1 MGVNNNNSYIFK
13 PKLYDLVYMKIVFLG
28 TASAFPTKDRNH
40 TSILLRYGSEAI
52 LFDCGEGT
60 QRQLRIAGESPM
72 KITKIFITHWHGD
85 HVLGLPG
92 LLESMAM
99 NNRQDL
105 LEIFGP
111 GGTKES
117 IKHLFQA
124 LHIKPNYK
132 LAIHEVDT
140 RKSLIAINNKE
151 YEVSA
156 MYMKHKVPCLAYS
169 FKEKDRYKINKD
181 WVRKEKVQGL
191 PALSKLQEGKDVTI
205 KGKKVN
211 AKDVTHIESGKKLTM
226 IFDTELMPSLV
237 KFAKDSDL
245 LICEGTF
252 SHKIREKARD
262 HGHLTVKDAA
272 KIAKSAN
279 VNKLIITHFSQ
290 RYKDTK
296 ELATEAKSVFKNVT
310 LARDFMEVN
319 V

>member
-1 MGVNNNNSYIFK
+1 
-13 PKLYDLVYMKIVFLG
+13 MKIQFLG

-40 TSILLRYGSEAI
+40 TSVLLRYKSEAI

-85 HVLGLPG
+85 HILGLPG

-117 IKHLFQA
+117 ILNLFKA

-132 LAIHEVDT
+132 LAIHEVDS
-140 RKSLIAINNKE
+140 RKSNIAINTKD
-151 YEVSA
+151 YEVTVQFL
-156 MYMKHKVPCLAYS
+156 KHRIPCLAYS
-169 FKEKDRYKINKD
+169 FKEKDKYRIDKD
-181 WVRKEKVQGL
+181 WVKKEKVQGL

-205 KGKKVN
+205 NGKKIK
-211 AKDVTHIESGKKLTM
+211 AKDVTYLEPGKKLTF
-226 IFDTELMPSLV
+226 IFDTDLIPQLV
-237 KFAKDSDL
+237 PFAKDSDL

-252 SHKIREKARD
+252 SHKIREKARER
-262 HGHLTVKDAA
+262 GHLTVKDAA
-272 KIAKSAN
+272 KIAKQAK
-279 VNKLIITHFSQ
+279 VKKLAITHFSQ
-290 RYKDTK
+290 RYRDTK
-296 ELATEAKSVFKNVT
+296 ELEKEAKATFKKSI
-310 LARDFMEVN
+310 LARDFMEIKV
-319 V
+319 

>member
-1 MGVNNNNSYIFK
+1 
-13 PKLYDLVYMKIVFLG
+13 MKIVFLG
-28 TASAFPTKDRNH
+28 TASSFPTRDRSH
-40 TSILLRYGSEAI
+40 TSILLRYSSEAI

-99 NNRQDL
+99 NGRKDP
-105 LEIFGP
+105 LEVFGP

-124 LHIKPNYK
+124 LHIRPNFK
-132 LAIHEVDT
+132 FSVHEVDT
-140 RKSLIAINNKE
+140 RKSKIAINTKE

-156 MYMKHKVPCLAYS
+156 IFVKHKVPCLAYS
-169 FKEKDRYKINKD
+169 FKEKNRYRINKD
-181 WVRKEKVQGL
+181 WVKKEKVQGL

-205 KGKKVN
+205 KGKKVL
-211 AKDVTHIESGKKLTM
+211 AKDVTYVSAGKKITF
-226 IFDTELMPSLV
+226 IFDTSPIKELIP
-237 KFAKDSDL
+237 FAKDSDL

-252 SHKIREKARD
+252 SNKIKEKAKD

-272 KIAKSAN
+272 KIAKKAE
-279 VNKLIITHFSQ
+279 VKKLAITHFSQ
-290 RYKDTK
+290 RYKDVSELKK
-296 ELATEAKSVFKNVT
+296 EAISVFKNTV
-310 LARDFMEVN
+310 LAKDFMEITV
-319 V
+319 

>member
-1 MGVNNNNSYIFK
+1 
-13 PKLYDLVYMKIVFLG
+13 MKVQFLG
-28 TASAFPTKDRNH
+28 TASSFPTRERSH
-40 TSILLRYGSEAI
+40 TSILLRYGPEAI

-99 NNRQDL
+99 NNRTDP

-117 IKHLFQA
+117 IKYLFQA
-124 LHIKPNYK
+124 LHIRPNFK
-132 LAIHEVDT
+132 LSVHEVDT
-140 RKSLIAINNKE
+140 RTSKLAINTKD
-151 YEVSA
+151 YAVQVQFL
-156 MYMKHKVPCLAYS
+156 KHRIPCLAYS
-169 FKEKDRYKINKD
+169 FKEKDRYRIDKM

-191 PALSKLQEGKDVTI
+191 PALAKLQQGQDVTI
-205 KGKKVN
+205 NGKKIK
-211 AKDVTHIESGKKLTM
+211 AKDVTYASPGKKLTI
-226 IFDTELMPSLV
+226 IFDTAPFADLA

-252 SHKIREKARD
+252 SNKLRD
-262 HGHLTVKDAA
+262 KVKDYGHLTVKDAA
-272 KIAKSAN
+272 KIAKSAKAS
-279 VNKLIITHFSQ
+279 KLVLTHFSQ
-290 RYKDTK
+290 RYKDVSELKK
-296 ELATEAKSVFKNVT
+296 EATSVFKNTT
-310 LARDFMEVN
+310 LAKDFMIVN

>member
-1 MGVNNNNSYIFK
+1 
-13 PKLYDLVYMKIVFLG
+13 MKIQFLG
-28 TASAFPTKDRNH
+28 TASSFPTRDRSH
-40 TSILLRYGSEAI
+40 TSILLRYQSEAI

-99 NNRQDL
+99 NGRKDL

-117 IKHLFQA
+117 IKNLFKA
-124 LHIKPNYK
+124 LHIHPCFK

-140 RKSLIAINNKE
+140 RKSNIAINTKD

-156 MYMKHKVPCLAYS
+156 IFVKHKVPCLAYT
-169 FKEKDRYKINKD
+169 FKEKDRYRINKD
-181 WVRKEKVQGL
+181 WVKKEKVQGL
-191 PALSKLQEGKDVTI
+191 PALKKLQEGKDVTI
-205 KGKKVN
+205 KGKKVK
-211 AKDVTHIESGKKLTM
+211 AKDVTYSSLGKKITF
-226 IFDTELMPSLV
+226 IFDTAPMPELAKL
-237 KFAKDSDL
+237 AKDSDL

-252 SHKIREKARD
+252 SNKIKEKAKD

-272 KIAKSAN
+272 KIAKSAK
-279 VNKLIITHFSQ
+279 VKKLAITHFSQ

-296 ELATEAKSVFKNVT
+296 ELAVEAKSVFKNTV
-310 LARDFMEVN
+310 LAKDFMQIN